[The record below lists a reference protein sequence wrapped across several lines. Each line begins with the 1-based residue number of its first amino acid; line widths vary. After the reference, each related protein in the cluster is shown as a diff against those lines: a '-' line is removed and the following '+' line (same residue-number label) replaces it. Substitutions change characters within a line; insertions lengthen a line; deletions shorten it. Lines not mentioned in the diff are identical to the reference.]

1 MKKLILVSACLL
13 LLVGCRSNQKTT
25 PESLDKLIDY
35 SILDNYKVSEKLYWN
50 DDNKTLVQ
58 ISYDNKNNFGR
69 FMVGV
74 FSYKGIDVF
83 SNEKIDIDE
92 YIDYLTHKT
101 TMTINGKTFY
111 IGYTG
116 QDDFDDVNARA
127 YVKDGDYVFEFSMSN
142 FDDFITKTQYREFIE
157 MLKTVELKSR

>member
-35 SILDNYKVSEKLYWN
+35 SILDNYKVSEKIYWN

-69 FMVGV
+69 FVIGI
-74 FSYKGIDVF
+74 FSYKGKDLF
-83 SNEKIDIDE
+83 SDEKIDVDE
-92 YIDYLTHKT
+92 CINRLTHKK
-101 TMTINGKTFY
+101 TMKIDNKTFY

-142 FDDFITKTQYREFIE
+142 FDDFITKKQYNEFIE
-157 MLKTVELKSR
+157 IIKTVELKSR